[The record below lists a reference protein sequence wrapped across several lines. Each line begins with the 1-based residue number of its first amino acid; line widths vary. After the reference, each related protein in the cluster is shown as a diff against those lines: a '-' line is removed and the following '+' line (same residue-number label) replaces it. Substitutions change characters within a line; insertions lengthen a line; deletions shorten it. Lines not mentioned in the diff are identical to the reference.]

1 MGGADFDEYFSGLF
15 TARWPILKAALLAPN
30 DAVDWSAGLMASYRL
45 DAASVVAG
53 LALRLAELGPGDEV
67 LDACAAPGG
76 KTLVLAGRLPE
87 GAAIVANEL
96 SSERRRRLSDVLDA
110 HLPPG
115 LRGHVK
121 VAGFDAAAAGGR
133 LGERGR
139 FSAIL
144 LDAPCSSE
152 RHVLTS
158 AKALDEWSPARVKSL
173 AQRQWALLSSC
184 FLMLKPGGSL
194 VYATCALS
202 PAENDGPLGR
212 LLKKYGGEA
221 ELDPL
226 ADHELVGYA
235 DALGRPALASGAERS
250 EHGVFFSPDKTGGA
264 GPLYVARLRKASA

>member
-15 TARWPILKAALLAPN
+15 TARWPTLKAALLAPN
-30 DAVDWSAGLMASYRL
+30 DAIDWAAGLMASYRL

-76 KTLVLAGRLPE
+76 KTLTLAGRLPA
-87 GAAIVANEL
+87 GVSVIANEL

-115 LRGHVK
+115 LRERVK

-133 LGERGR
+133 LSERGR
-139 FSAIL
+139 FSSIL

-152 RHVLTS
+152 RHVLAS
-158 AKALDEWSPARVKSL
+158 AKALEEWSPARVKSL

-212 LLKKYGGEA
+212 LLKKYGGQA
-221 ELDPL
+221 ELDLL
-226 ADHELVGYA
+226 ADFELERYA
-235 DALGRPALASGAERS
+235 SVLGRPALASGAERT
-250 EHGVFFSPDKTGGA
+250 EYGVFFSPDKTGGA
-264 GPLYVARLRKASA
+264 GPLFVARLRKASA

>member
-1 MGGADFDEYFSGLF
+1 MGGADFDGYFSELF
-15 TARWPILKAALLAPN
+15 GARWPVLRASLLAPN
-30 DAVDWSAGLMASYRL
+30 DAVDWGEGLLARYRL
-45 DAASVVAG
+45 DAASAVAG
-53 LALRLAELGPGDEV
+53 LSLRLAGLGPGDEI

-76 KTLVLAGRLPE
+76 KTLTLAGRLPA
-87 GAAIVANEL
+87 GVSVVANEL

-115 LRGHVK
+115 LRGRVR

-133 LGERGR
+133 LSERGR
-139 FSAIL
+139 FSSIL

-152 RHVLTS
+152 RHVLGS
-158 AKALDEWSPARVKSL
+158 AKALDEWSPARIKSL

-202 PAENDGPLGR
+202 PSENDGPVGR
-212 LLKKYGGEA
+212 LMKKYGAQA
-221 ELDPL
+221 EPDPVADQEL
-226 ADHELVGYA
+226 AGYA
-235 DALGRPALASGAERS
+235 NALGRPALAQGAERS
-250 EHGVFFSPDKTGGA
+250 EHGIFFSPDRTGGA

>member
-1 MGGADFDEYFSGLF
+1 MGGADFDEHFSQLF
-15 TARWPILKAALLAPN
+15 TARWPILKAALLEPN
-30 DAVDWSAGLMASYRL
+30 DALEWSAGLMASYRL
-45 DAASVVAG
+45 DAASALAG
-53 LALRLAELGPGDEV
+53 LSLRLEELGTGDEI

-76 KTLVLAGRLPE
+76 KTLVLAGRLPD
-87 GAAIVANEL
+87 GASIVANEL

-115 LRGHVK
+115 VRGRVR

-133 LGERGR
+133 LSERGR

-152 RHVLTS
+152 RHVLSST
-158 AKALDEWSPARVKSL
+158 KALEEWSPARVKSL

-212 LLKKYGGEA
+212 LIKKYGAEA
-221 ELDPL
+221 ELDPITDEELDAYASAL
-226 ADHELVGYA
+226 A
-235 DALGRPALASGAERS
+235 RPALANGAERS
-250 EHGVFFSPDKTGGA
+250 AHGVFFSPDRTGGA
-264 GPLYVARLRKASA
+264 GPMYLARLRKASA